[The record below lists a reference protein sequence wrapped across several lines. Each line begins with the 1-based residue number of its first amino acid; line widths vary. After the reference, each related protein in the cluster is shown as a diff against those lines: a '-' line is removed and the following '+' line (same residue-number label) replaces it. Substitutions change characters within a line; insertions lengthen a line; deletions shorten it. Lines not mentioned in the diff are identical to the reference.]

1 MTVLEK
7 RAILS
12 DFRAIIDELRTE
24 IKCEIRREIKA
35 ASKEIYAVLTNQGII
50 EPEERVLTKAQLME
64 MYNVGKTKIE
74 SMMADGTLPYIK
86 SGDSRQSRV
95 TFRWADARIAF
106 ETTRR

>member
-12 DFRAIIDELRTE
+12 DFRAIIDDLRAE
-24 IKCEIRREIKA
+24 IKCEIRREIKE

-74 SMMADGTLPYIK
+74 SMMADATLPFIK

>member
-12 DFRAIIDELRTE
+12 DFRAVIDELRAE
-24 IKCEIRREIKA
+24 IKCEIRREIKE
-35 ASKEIYAVLTNQGII
+35 ASKEIYAVLTNQGIF

-74 SMMADGTLPYIK
+74 SMRADGTLPFIK
-86 SGDSRQSRV
+86 SGDSS
-95 TFRWADARIAF
+95 WKCIM
-106 ETTRR
+106 